1 MKTKLIFP
9 VFIGF
14 VLTGALLPASAGDT
28 SPAPFPGDASTFQNV
43 TNIVFR
49 QFTKLETNKLGQEI
63 PKWKQFAVSDPKEI
77 RRLVASLHLVVPET
91 VAPSDEHL
99 DEALFEKSSGEV
111 RVSFCHICFNII
123 ESERPYKH
131 RHYTMPKQFF
141 DEFQRLA
148 RQRGWQVERE

>member
-1 MKTKLIFP
+1 MKTKLLLP

-14 VLTGALLPASAGDT
+14 VFSGALFVTSAGET
-28 SPAPFPGDASTFQNV
+28 PPAPPPAGASTFQNV

-49 QFTKLETNKLGQEI
+49 EFIGLERNKLGQEI
-63 PKWKQFAVSDPKEI
+63 PKWKQFAVSAPKEI
-77 RRLVASLHLVVPET
+77 RRLVASLRLVVPET